1 MDGIKKQ
8 IIESYEQR
16 GKSITENSVNKYIK
30 DIITIRNLLGV
41 QGEDNDI
48 SYLYNVDDVS
58 AVIEDMRGRR
68 VVDGAKVMASPNTKR
83 NYYQSI
89 VSVLDALADFT
100 VIAGYQKLVN
110 KYNKQYNKKLDESAL
125 SLSEESTQSLIS
137 FEDLNK
143 VVMDLHLKVRD
154 IKDKLKTK
162 DDLTEADMNTFQ
174 TYCLLK
180 LYMTYPARNEFAT
193 LLWGTDKYVDKKD
206 NNYLILK
213 THSHAKVS
221 QMIINVYKTSGLYD
235 TRHLEFEKGSM
246 LTGTLTMWRICLR
259 RYLQQDDKQLKL
271 WAGTNVFFSRFSNID
286 GDMWFNTAM
295 TNNKLSKYFSRF
307 FVQTVGKPL
316 STTSIAKIV
325 NSHQNKEAAD
335 TIKLTGKARGTSV
348 GTLSTVYTPVLPDST
363 SQTES

>member
-1 MDGIKKQ
+1 MDGQHAGIKKQ

-16 GKSITENSVNKYIK
+16 GKSITENSINKYIK

-41 QGEDNDI
+41 EGEDNDI
-48 SYLYNVDDVS
+48 SYLYNLDDVS

-89 VSVLDALADFT
+89 VSVFDALADYT
-100 VIAGYQKLVN
+100 VIAGYQKIVN
-110 KYNKQYNKKLDESAL
+110 KYNKQYNKKLDESAI
-125 SLSEESTQSLIS
+125 SLSEESAQSLLS

-143 VVMDLHLKVRD
+143 VLVDLQLKVRD

-193 LLWGTDKYVDKKD
+193 LLWGTDKYLDKKD

-221 QMIINVYKTSGLYD
+221 QIVINIYKTSGIYD
-235 TRHLEFEKGSM
+235 TRHLEFDTKST

-259 RYLQQDDKQLKL
+259 RFLRQEDKELKL

-286 GDMWFNTAM
+286 GHSWHDSVM
-295 TNNKLSKYFSRF
+295 TSNKLSKYFSRF

-325 NSHQNKEAAD
+325 NSHQNADSAA
-335 TIKLTGKARGTSV
+335 KLKVTGKARGTSV
-348 GTLSTVYTPVLPDST
+348 GTLASVYTPVLPSST
-363 SQTES
+363 T